1 MARPFAKLAVGSG
14 ADEKLGI
21 IAEQNGL
28 GGMMF
33 LLSIPEAYP
42 YGILPGSPRAYRA
55 KVIPSA
61 MLPETEIQAAI
72 DAQVEAGLIHRYEAD
87 GHELLYLVNYHRYQE
102 VAWSKV
108 RPSEH
113 PLPECWRIPD
123 ALQAM
128 IEDDALL
135 RSKKQFG
142 EYGVMGL
149 PDTETEA
156 PAPVPPSA
164 PQVPAPATSVPAV
177 ASEKREAQGGH
188 STSTATSSDND
199 VPAVT
204 LVDKCLNILAP
215 LFPRG
220 CSAGDRMTVENV
232 IDSDPLAPEVVE
244 VACIEL
250 AARANDGE
258 KVRLSYLAR
267 NVADACYKLNQQREK
282 DAASDPQQQ
291 STSES
296 GVFDW
301 LINRTPEEQERIDAQ
316 AQAMWEQDRA
326 EWAAA
331 KAASGGGGA

>member
-61 MLPETEIQAAI
+61 MLPEAEIRAAI

-128 IEDDALL
+128 IDDEALL

-142 EYGVMGL
+142 EYGVTGL

-164 PQVPAPATSVPAV
+164 PPLPAPATPVPAV
-177 ASEKREAQGGH
+177 ASEKKEAQGGH
-188 STSTATSSDND
+188 STSTATSTDND

-204 LVDKCLNILAP
+204 LADKCLNILAP

-220 CSAGDRMTVENV
+220 WGQGERSTVENV
-232 IDSDPLAPEVVE
+232 IDSDPLAPEVIE

-250 AARANDGE
+250 AARFNDGD

-282 DAASDPQQQ
+282 DAAADPQQQ
-291 STSES
+291 AS
-296 GVFDW
+296 
-301 LINRTPEEQERIDAQ
+301 
-316 AQAMWEQDRA
+316 
-326 EWAAA
+326 AA
-331 KAASGGGGA
+331 KSRREAKLRAQNAKIMASLGGAQ